1 MSLFGDKLSTSIN
14 ESRSSTFGVSIA
26 CLTPTELEERMKIG
40 IGLLV
45 ILLGAGC
52 LRSEET
58 EIRILRAGGDPSVV
72 VMEQINLYSDERDGA
87 EVKKDFDQLIRD
99 WRGEEDT
106 VEKRVG
112 MLAKSRELFI
122 RDGKVVF
129 RQTYILQ
136 NLDMSD
142 DGIRVGDSQISW
154 TLKDDGDEI
163 VETNG
168 KVLPADP
175 RTIVWPKD
183 APELRFRTRQPLRQA
198 FETSQPLMVQMVKDR
213 LADDRK

>member
-1 MSLFGDKLSTSIN
+1 
-14 ESRSSTFGVSIA
+14 
-26 CLTPTELEERMKIG
+26 MKIG

-45 ILLGAGC
+45 TFLGAGC

-58 EIRILRAGGDPSVV
+58 EIRVLRAGGDPSVV

-99 WRGEEDT
+99 WRGELDALE
-106 VEKRVG
+106 RQVG
-112 MLAKSRELFI
+112 MLAKGRELFI

-136 NLDMSD
+136 NLDISD

>member
-1 MSLFGDKLSTSIN
+1 MSLVGDNPSTSIN
-14 ESRSSTFGVSIA
+14 ESTSSIFGVSIA

-40 IGLLV
+40 LGLLLTV
-45 ILLGAGC
+45 LGAGC

-58 EIRILRAGGDPSVV
+58 EIRVLRAGGDPSVV
-72 VMEQINLYSDERDGA
+72 VMEQINLYSDERSGA
-87 EVKKDFDQLIRD
+87 EVKKDFDQLIRE
-99 WRGEEDT
+99 WRGEQDT
-106 VEKRVG
+106 GEKRVG
-112 MLAKSRELFI
+112 MLAKGRELFI

-136 NLDMSD
+136 NLDMPD
-142 DGIRVGDSQISW
+142 DGIRVGDSEITF
-154 TLKDDGDEI
+154 TLDDGDEI

>member
-1 MSLFGDKLSTSIN
+1 MSLFGDNPSTSIN
-14 ESRSSTFGVSIA
+14 ESASLNFGASIA
-26 CLTPTELEERMKIG
+26 GLTPTELEERMRIG

-45 ILLGAGC
+45 TFLGAGC

-58 EIRILRAGGDPSVV
+58 EIRVLRAGGDPSVV

-99 WRGEEDT
+99 WRGEQDARE
-106 VEKRVG
+106 RQVG

-136 NLDMSD
+136 NLDMPD

-198 FETSQPLMVQMVKDR
+198 FETSQPLMVQMVKDQ

>member
-1 MSLFGDKLSTSIN
+1 
-14 ESRSSTFGVSIA
+14 
-26 CLTPTELEERMKIG
+26 MKIG

-45 ILLGAGC
+45 TLLGAGC

-58 EIRILRAGGDPSVV
+58 EIRVLRAGGEPSVAV
-72 VMEQINLYSDERDGA
+72 VEQINLYSDQKDGM
-87 EVKKDFDQLIRD
+87 EIQKDFDQLIRD
-99 WRGEEDT
+99 WRGEQDAD
-106 VEKRVG
+106 EKQVG

-136 NLDMSD
+136 NLDMPD
-142 DGIRVGDSQISW
+142 EGIRVGDSQITW
-154 TLKDDGDEI
+154 TLKDDDDEI

-198 FETSQPLMVQMVKDR
+198 FETSQPLIMQMVKDR

>member
-1 MSLFGDKLSTSIN
+1 
-14 ESRSSTFGVSIA
+14 
-26 CLTPTELEERMKIG
+26 MKIG

-45 ILLGAGC
+45 TLLGAGC

-58 EIRILRAGGDPSVV
+58 EIRVLRAGGDPSVV
-72 VMEQINLYSDERDGA
+72 VVEQINVYSDLNDGA
-87 EVKKDFDQLIRD
+87 EIQKDFDQLIRD
-99 WRGEEDT
+99 WREEQDAS
-106 VEKRVG
+106 EKRG
-112 MLAKSRELFI
+112 GLLAKSRELFI

-129 RQTYILQ
+129 RQTFILQ
-136 NLDMSD
+136 NLDMPD
-142 DGIRVGDSQISW
+142 DEIRVGESQITW
-154 TLKDDGDEI
+154 TWKDDDDEI

-168 KVLPADP
+168 KVLPGDP

-183 APELRFRTRQPLRQA
+183 APELRLRTRQALRQA

>member
-1 MSLFGDKLSTSIN
+1 M
-14 ESRSSTFGVSIA
+14 R
-26 CLTPTELEERMKIG
+26 IG

-45 ILLGAGC
+45 TLLGAGC

-58 EIRILRAGGDPSVV
+58 EIRVLRAGGDPSVV

-136 NLDMSD
+136 NLDISD

-213 LADDRK
+213 ASDPPALRIDGQEVVLMDKVSTTHDR

>member
-1 MSLFGDKLSTSIN
+1 
-14 ESRSSTFGVSIA
+14 
-26 CLTPTELEERMKIG
+26 MKIG

-45 ILLGAGC
+45 TFLGAGC

-72 VMEQINLYSDERDGA
+72 VMEQINLYSDEKESA

-99 WRGEEDT
+99 WRGEQDASE
-106 VEKRVG
+106 RQVG

-122 RDGKVVF
+122 RDGKAVF

-136 NLDMSD
+136 SLDMPD
-142 DGIRVGDSQISW
+142 DGIRVGDSQITW
-154 TLKDDGDEI
+154 TLKDDSDEI

-168 KVLPADP
+168 RVLAADP
-175 RTIVWPKD
+175 RTIVWSKD
-183 APELRFRTRQPLRQA
+183 APELRLRTRHPLRQA

-213 LADDRK
+213 LAADRK

>member
-1 MSLFGDKLSTSIN
+1 MSLFGDKPSTSIN

-26 CLTPTELEERMKIG
+26 CLTSTELEERMKIG

-198 FETSQPLMVQMVKDR
+198 FETSQPLMAQMVKDR